1 MSFGLSRPGQC
12 YFYPRPLRG
21 GRRIQDGRD
30 AATMRISIHALCEEG
45 DPRPEA
51 RRPRASEFLSTPSA
65 RRATS
70 WRCSSFLS
78 SVISIHALCEEGDHE
93 HKRLSGRQG
102 NFYPRPLRGG
112 RRLRVMSKRGTWL
125 FLSTPSARRATVIPP
140 NATGRSSNFYPRPLR
155 GGRRFAE
162 KSMFTR
168 SYFYPR
174 PLRGGRRKHAAHGSA
189 DTDFYPRPLR
199 GGRPFNRRQRA
210 GHNPLFLSTP
220 SARRATPSCPLRCPC
235 RSAFLSTPSA
245 RRATCNAWSH
255 GVAIGI
261 SIHALCEEGD
271 HLGGGRKPRPADFY
285 PRPPRG
291 GRRQSAGCPHRTDDF
306 YPRPPRGGRRGEQK
320 VDLELAEFLSTPSA
334 RRATLGITDDTD
346 AS

>member
-1 MSFGLSRPGQC
+1 M
-12 YFYPRPLRG
+12 
-21 GRRIQDGRD
+21 
-30 AATMRISIHALCEEG
+30 
-45 DPRPEA
+45 
-51 RRPRASEFLSTPSA
+51 
-65 RRATS
+65 
-70 WRCSSFLS
+70 
-78 SVISIHALCEEGDHE
+78 
-93 HKRLSGRQG
+93 
-102 NFYPRPLRGG
+102 
-112 RRLRVMSKRGTWL
+112 
-125 FLSTPSARRATVIPP
+125 IPP

-285 PRPPRG
+285 PRPLRG
-291 GRRQSAGCPHRTDDF
+291 GRHARGCFLDLTKTYF
-306 YPRPPRGGRRGEQK
+306 YPRPLRGGRQQK
-320 VDLELAEFLSTPSA
+320 QRQNLYFQTNYTTFCTNLEEL
-334 RRATLGITDDTD
+334 
-346 AS
+346 

>member
-1 MSFGLSRPGQC
+1 M
-12 YFYPRPLRG
+12 
-21 GRRIQDGRD
+21 
-30 AATMRISIHALCEEG
+30 
-45 DPRPEA
+45 
-51 RRPRASEFLSTPSA
+51 
-65 RRATS
+65 
-70 WRCSSFLS
+70 
-78 SVISIHALCEEGDHE
+78 
-93 HKRLSGRQG
+93 
-102 NFYPRPLRGG
+102 
-112 RRLRVMSKRGTWL
+112 
-125 FLSTPSARRATVIPP
+125 IPP

-245 RRATCNAWSH
+245 RRATRLTHCYLIMTQFLSTPSARRATGRSRPIRPLIIDFYPRPLR
-255 GVAIGI
+255 GGRLLPQCRLLPPFCI

-271 HLGGGRKPRPADFY
+271 WPRIVFAHKPLISIHALCEEGD
-285 PRPPRG
+285 
-291 GRRQSAGCPHRTDDF
+291 
-306 YPRPPRGGRRGEQK
+306 
-320 VDLELAEFLSTPSA
+320 
-334 RRATLGITDDTD
+334 ITGW
-346 AS
+346 

>member
-220 SARRATPSCPLRCPC
+220 SARRATRRKPR
-235 RSAFLSTPSA
+235 AKSA
-245 RRATCNAWSH
+245 RL
-255 GVAIGI
+255 I
-261 SIHALCEEGD
+261 SIHALREEGD
-271 HLGGGRKPRPADFY
+271 IKRFPA
-285 PRPPRG
+285 
-291 GRRQSAGCPHRTDDF
+291 
-306 YPRPPRGGRRGEQK
+306 
-320 VDLELAEFLSTPSA
+320 
-334 RRATLGITDDTD
+334 
-346 AS
+346 